1 MSSAPHTSSDSPPPR
16 RKIIDGGFIVLLAV
30 TLLAAALVT
39 AKYGAAH
46 ALATALGALGFIAV
60 LLPKVG
66 AGLFVAAA
74 IPLLLPREKVSAL
87 IGQESGWRG
96 LLLASAAGALLPGGP
111 GMTFPLAAA
120 LFAAGADIGATLAF
134 VTGWSLLSLNRT
146 LIWELSFLD
155 WHLVALR
162 IALCLP
168 APLAVGLAARAL
180 TLRRRRA
187 GP

>member
-1 MSSAPHTSSDSPPPR
+1 MSSAPHTSTDSPPPR

-39 AKYGAAH
+39 AKYGGAH

>member
-1 MSSAPHTSSDSPPPR
+1 MPAAPETPPDQPHQVR
-16 RKIIDGGFIVLLAV
+16 RKIIDGGFLVLLAV
-30 TLLAAALVT
+30 TLLAAGLV
-39 AKYGAAH
+39 AARFGAGH
-46 ALATALGALGFIAV
+46 ALATALGALGFLAL

-74 IPLLLPREKVSAL
+74 IPLLLPRERVSAL

-96 LLLASAAGALLPGGP
+96 LVLASAAGALLPGGP

-120 LFAAGADIGATLAF
+120 LLVAGADLGATLALI
-134 VTGWSLLSLNRT
+134 TGWSLLSLNRT

-162 IALCLP
+162 VALCLP
-168 APLAVGLAARAL
+168 VPLAVGLVARAL
-180 TLRRRRA
+180 VGRQRA
-187 GP
+187 

>member
-1 MSSAPHTSSDSPPPR
+1 MRADIQAPPSSAPR
-16 RKIIDGGFIVLLAV
+16 RKIIHGGFLVLLAV
-30 TLLAAALVT
+30 TLLAAILV
-39 AKYGAAH
+39 AGKYGAAH
-46 ALATALGALGFIAV
+46 ALETAIGALGFIAV

-66 AGLFVAAA
+66 AGLFLAAS
-74 IPLLLPREKVSAL
+74 IPLLLPRERVAAL

-96 LLLASAAGALLPGGP
+96 LALAAAAGALLPGGP

-120 LFAAGADIGATLAF
+120 LFAAGADLGAVLAL

-168 APLAVGLAARAL
+168 APLAVGLVARAL
-180 TLRRRRA
+180 IARRR
-187 GP
+187 